1 MARHRQGALAR
12 WGELNPTELTEADHQ
27 ADWPTVCTKAGLDTD
42 VEKVPLV
49 TSDSLVKVDHFAI
62 RRVQDGKILGTVG
75 ARYHPLQNRDAFKW
89 FAPCGSNPRKS
100 P

>member
-1 MARHRQGALAR
+1 MAHEIEMVNGKAKMAFIGKVP
-12 WGELNPTELTEADHQ
+12 WHAGETNPTELTEADQ
-27 ADWPTVCTKAGLDTD
+27 YDWPTVCTKAGLDTD

-49 TSDSLVKVDHFAI
+49 TSDTQAKVDHFAI

-89 FAPCGSNPRKS
+89 F
-100 P
+100 